1 MAKKILV
8 ADDEKHI
15 VQIVQFNLEKKG
27 NYDVVVASDGEMAL
41 EMAKLE
47 KPDLIISD
55 IMMPKMTG
63 FELFEELRLDE
74 ETKDIPF
81 IILTAK
87 GQDSYFE
94 EGEEK
99 GILHILTKPFSPKA
113 LLAITKEIL
122 GE

>member
-1 MAKKILV
+1 MGKKILV

-27 NYDVVVASDGEMAL
+27 NYEVIVASDGEMAL
-41 EMAKLE
+41 ELIRQE
-47 KPDLIISD
+47 KPDLVISD

-63 FELFEELRLDE
+63 FELFEALRKDE
-74 ETKDIPF
+74 EIKDTPF

-94 EGEEK
+94 EGQEK
-99 GILHILTKPFSPKA
+99 GILHILTKPFRPKA
-113 LLAITKEIL
+113 LLAIAKEIL

>member
-1 MAKKILV
+1 MGKKILV

-27 NYDVVVASDGEMAL
+27 NYEVIVASDGEMAL
-41 EMAKLE
+41 GLIRQE
-47 KPDLIISD
+47 KPDLVISD

-63 FELFEELRLDE
+63 FELFEALRKDE
-74 ETKDIPF
+74 EIKDTPF

-94 EGEEK
+94 EGQEK

-113 LLAITKEIL
+113 LLAIAKEIL

>member
-27 NYDVVVASDGEMAL
+27 NYDVIVASDGEMAL
-41 EMAKLE
+41 NLIKEN

-63 FELFEELRLDE
+63 FELFEALKADE
-74 ETKDIPF
+74 SLKDIPF

-94 EGEEK
+94 EGQEK
-99 GILHILTKPFSPKA
+99 GILHILTKPFSPRA
-113 LLAITKEIL
+113 LLGTTKEIL

>member
-27 NYDVVVASDGEMAL
+27 NYEVIVAYDGEMAL
-41 EMAKLE
+41 ELIKQE
-47 KPDLIISD
+47 KPDLVISD

-63 FELFEELRLDE
+63 FELFEALRKDE
-74 ETKDIPF
+74 EIKDTPF

-94 EGEEK
+94 EGQEK
-99 GILHILTKPFSPKA
+99 GIFHILTKPFSPKA
-113 LLAITKEIL
+113 LLAIAKEIL

>member
-1 MAKKILV
+1 MGKKILV

-27 NYDVVVASDGEMAL
+27 NYEVVVAYDGEMAL
-41 EMAKLE
+41 ELIKSE
-47 KPDLIISD
+47 NPDLIISD

-63 FELFEELRLDE
+63 FELYEAMIKDDRIK
-74 ETKDIPF
+74 ETPF

-94 EGEEK
+94 EGQEK

-113 LLAITKEIL
+113 LLSITKEIL

>member
-1 MAKKILV
+1 MGKKILV

-27 NYDVVVASDGEMAL
+27 NYEVIVASDGEMAL
-41 EMAKLE
+41 ELIRQE
-47 KPDLIISD
+47 KPDLVISD

-63 FELFEELRLDE
+63 FELFEALRKDE
-74 ETKDIPF
+74 EIKDTPF

-94 EGEEK
+94 EGQEK

-113 LLAITKEIL
+113 LLAIAKEIL

>member
-1 MAKKILV
+1 
-8 ADDEKHI
+8 
-15 VQIVQFNLEKKG
+15 
-27 NYDVVVASDGEMAL
+27 MAL

-74 ETKDIPF
+74 ETKNIPF